1 MSGRTLCPITNPAHP
16 DRGTLASSRV
26 TAPGPLCRVRTLRA
40 RWGMRAMSAV
50 KFGFFAWEMV
60 QVARE
65 ADETFHDAG
74 YGSSLSAIRDAR

>member
-1 MSGRTLCPITNPAHP
+1 
-16 DRGTLASSRV
+16 
-26 TAPGPLCRVRTLRA
+26 
-40 RWGMRAMSAV
+40 MSAV

-74 YGSSLSAIRDAR
+74 CGSSLSAIRDAR